1 MKKVPV
7 ISRFHVLRNR
17 GRILKNPLPFHRE
30 KFKKYGDSFIIDLGK
45 KNTWVFTRNPE
56 SIKYILQK
64 NHKNYHKSKLQTED
78 LAKYIG
84 HGLLTSNGEFWRV
97 HRRMVQPAFHK
108 KKLEGLLTIMY
119 RTIASELEAI
129 TIASEKDVFP
139 LMGDLAFQVVAQSL
153 FSADN
158 IRKRMLRLKD
168 ITTRNQEMLV
178 KEMRQPYLMW
188 WYRINGNIKKHLQY
202 SEDAKSILNEVVQE
216 RVESGEEKDDL
227 LDMLLSARYED
238 GSAMSRNQLLDEV
251 MILFTAGHET
261 TANALSFSL
270 VLLALHPEV
279 QEKLYQEV
287 KPISFEGSN
296 IFEQMVKLQF
306 VQQCIE
312 EAMRLYPPAY
322 FMDRV
327 SLGDDT
333 VDGADHKSGTIWLMS
348 LYELHRHPRYWKNPD
363 EFDPERFRPDRKKE
377 HSDYYFPFGAGPRM
391 CVGNNFAIYEMMMT
405 LAILVKKFK
414 LTTTKKEI
422 DINPLITLKPKE
434 ALIKFTK
441 RE

>member
-1 MKKVPV
+1 MKKVSV
-7 ISRFHVLRNR
+7 LSRLHVLRNR
-17 GRILKNPLPFHRE
+17 SKILKNPLPFHRE
-30 KFKKYGDSFIIDLGK
+30 NFEKYGDSFIVDLGR

-84 HGLLTSNGEFWRV
+84 HGLLTSNGEFWRI

-108 KKLEGLLTIMY
+108 KKLEGLMGIMCQTIV
-119 RTIASELEAI
+119 SELEAI
-129 TIASEKDVFP
+129 AVDTEKDIFP

-158 IRKRMLRLKD
+158 IRKRMLLLKD

-188 WYRINGNIKKHLQY
+188 WYRLNGDIKEHLEY
-202 SEDAKSILNEVVQE
+202 SKEAKSILNEVVQE
-216 RVESGEEKDDL
+216 RVDSGQEKDDL

-238 GSAMSRNQLLDEV
+238 GASMSRSQLLDEV

-261 TANALSFSL
+261 TANALSFSIS
-270 VLLALHPEV
+270 LLALHPEV

-287 KPISFEGSN
+287 KSISFDDDA
-296 IFEQMVKLQF
+296 IFEQIRKLQF
-306 VQQCIE
+306 TQQCIE
-312 EAMRLYPPAY
+312 EGMRLYPPAY

-327 SLGDDT
+327 SLEEDT
-333 VDGADHKSGTIWLMS
+333 VDGAFHNGGTVWLMS
-348 LYELHRHPRYWKNPD
+348 LYELHRHPNYWKTPD
-363 EFDPERFRPDRKKE
+363 EFNPDRFGPEKRKNF
-377 HSDYYFPFGAGPRM
+377 SDFYFPFGAGPRM
-391 CVGNNFAIYEMMMT
+391 CVGNNFAMYEMMIT
-405 LAILVKKFK
+405 LAILIKKFK
-414 LTTTKKEI
+414 LTTSKKRIE
-422 DINPLITLKPKE
+422 INPLITLKPKE
-434 ALIKFTK
+434 SLIHFEL
-441 RE
+441 R